1 MSLVA
6 IIGAMEEEVALIKG
20 WMTEIETQSI
30 AGCEFYQGKLDG
42 ADVVLLQSGIG
53 KVNAAVSTTLL
64 LSKFAPSKVINIG
77 SAGGYAQDLNVGDLV
92 ISDQVCHHDV
102 DVTVFGYAMGQVP
115 GMPAT
120 YAADDALVAEAKAAV
135 VRLGKVT
142 AQVGLIGT
150 GDSFMQDPVRV
161 EKVRADF
168 PALLAVEMEAA
179 AVAQVCVKFETPFVV
194 VRALSDIAGKES
206 SQSFEEF
213 LVVAAKNS
221 SDMVREM
228 LKSLA

>member
-1 MSLVA
+1 MSLIA
-6 IIGAMEEEVALIKG
+6 IIGAMEEEVALIKD
-20 WMTEIETQSI
+20 WMVELKTQSI

-42 ADVVLLQSGIG
+42 VDVVLLQSGIG

-77 SAGGYAQDLNVGDLV
+77 SAGGYAQSLSVGDVV

-120 YAADDALVAEAKAAV
+120 YAADTGLVAEAKAAV
-135 VRLGKVT
+135 ARLDLVK
-142 AQVGLIGT
+142 AEVGLIGT

-221 SDMVREM
+221 SQMVREM
-228 LKSLA
+228 LKALS

>member
-20 WMTEIETQSI
+20 WMTNLETQSI
-30 AGCEFYQGKLDG
+30 AGCEFYQGQLDG
-42 ADVVLLQSGIG
+42 KEIVLLQSGIG

-64 LSKFAPSKVINIG
+64 LSKFEPSKVINIG
-77 SAGGYAQDLNVGDLV
+77 SAGGYAQSLNVGDVV

-102 DVTVFGYAMGQVP
+102 DVTVFGYSMGQVP

-120 YAADDALVAEAKAAV
+120 YAADNALIAEAKAAV
-135 VRLGKVT
+135 ARLDLVK
-142 AQVGLIGT
+142 AEVGLIGT

-168 PALLAVEMEAA
+168 PELLAVEMEAA

-221 SDMVREM
+221 SAMVREM
-228 LKSLA
+228 LSALN

>member
-1 MSLVA
+1 MSLIA
-6 IIGAMEEEVALIKG
+6 IIGAMEEEVALIKD
-20 WMTEIETQSI
+20 WMVELKTQSI

-42 ADVVLLQSGIG
+42 VDVVLLQSGIG

-77 SAGGYAQDLNVGDLV
+77 SAGGYAQSLSVGDVV

-120 YAADDALVAEAKAAV
+120 YAADTVLVAEAKAAV
-135 VRLGKVT
+135 ARLDLVK
-142 AQVGLIGT
+142 AEVGLIGT

-221 SDMVREM
+221 SQMVREM
-228 LKSLA
+228 LKALS

>member
-1 MSLVA
+1 MSLVG

-20 WMTEIETQSI
+20 WMTNLETQSI
-30 AGCEFYQGKLDG
+30 AGCEFYLGQLDG
-42 ADVVLLQSGIG
+42 KEVVLLQSGIG

-77 SAGGYAQDLNVGDLV
+77 SAGGYAQSLNVGDVV

-102 DVTVFGYAMGQVP
+102 DVTVFGYSMGQVP

-120 YAADDALVAEAKAAV
+120 YAADNALITEAKAAV
-135 VRLGKVT
+135 ARLDLVK
-142 AQVGLIGT
+142 AEVGLIGT

-168 PALLAVEMEAA
+168 PELLAVEMEAA

-221 SDMVREM
+221 SAMVREM
-228 LKSLA
+228 LSALN

>member
-42 ADVVLLQSGIG
+42 TDVVLLQSGIG

-77 SAGGYAQDLNVGDLV
+77 SAGGYAQDLNVGDVV

-120 YAADDALVAEAKAAV
+120 YAADETLVAEAKAAV
-135 VRLGKVT
+135 VRLGQVT

>member
-1 MSLVA
+1 M
-6 IIGAMEEEVALIKG
+6 
-20 WMTEIETQSI
+20 
-30 AGCEFYQGKLDG
+30 
-42 ADVVLLQSGIG
+42 VLLQSGIG

-77 SAGGYAQDLNVGDLV
+77 SAGGYALSLNVGDVV

-102 DVTVFGYAMGQVP
+102 DVTVFGYSMGQVP

-120 YAADDALVAEAKAAV
+120 YAADDALITEAKAAV
-135 VRLGKVT
+135 ARLDLVK
-142 AQVGLIGT
+142 AEVGLIGT

-221 SDMVREM
+221 SAMVREM
-228 LKSLA
+228 LSALN

>member
-20 WMTEIETQSI
+20 WMTELETQSI

-42 ADVVLLQSGIG
+42 TDVVLLQSGIG

-77 SAGGYAQDLNVGDLV
+77 SAGGYAQDLNVGDVV

-102 DVTVFGYAMGQVP
+102 DVTTFGYVMGQVP

-120 YAADDALVAEAKAAV
+120 YAADESLVSQAKAAV
-135 VRLGKVT
+135 KSLGLMT

-168 PALLAVEMEAA
+168 PELLAVEMEAA

-221 SDMVREM
+221 SLMVREM
-228 LKSLA
+228 LTALK

>member
-1 MSLVA
+1 MSLVG
-6 IIGAMEEEVALIKG
+6 IIGAMEEEVALIKE
-20 WMTEIETQSI
+20 WMTEVETLSI

-42 ADVVLLQSGIG
+42 KEVVLLQSGIG
-53 KVNAAVSTTLL
+53 KVNAAISTTLL

-77 SAGGYAQDLNVGDLV
+77 SAGGYAEALNVGDVV

-120 YAADDALVAEAKAAV
+120 YAADENLIADAKAAV
-135 VRLGKVT
+135 TRLNLVQ

-161 EKVRADF
+161 EKVRGDF
-168 PALLAVEMEAA
+168 PTLLAVEMEAA

-221 SDMVREM
+221 SAMVREM
-228 LKSLA
+228 LTPSN

>member
-1 MSLVA
+1 MSLVG
-6 IIGAMEEEVALIKG
+6 IIGAMEEEVALIKE
-20 WMTEIETQSI
+20 WMTEVETLSI

-42 ADVVLLQSGIG
+42 KEVVLLQSGIG
-53 KVNAAVSTTLL
+53 KVNAAISTTLL

-77 SAGGYAQDLNVGDLV
+77 SAGGYAEALNVGDVV

-120 YAADDALVAEAKAAV
+120 YAADENLIADAKAAV
-135 VRLGKVT
+135 TRLNLVQT
-142 AQVGLIGT
+142 QVGLIGT

-161 EKVRADF
+161 EKVRGDF
-168 PALLAVEMEAA
+168 PTLLAVEMEAA

-221 SDMVREM
+221 SAMVREM
-228 LKSLA
+228 LTPSN